1 MKKYLALSGLLN
13 IVYALIVSKMLTGYM
28 NLSIKNNYNGYT
40 DLLVLFAFVIV
51 VTIFNAILYKI
62 MKVENKKIFIAIPS
76 VVFMLTTSILLFI
89 CK

>member
-76 VVFMLTTSILLFI
+76 VIFMLTTSILLFV